1 MIKSCKEFIARKK
14 ELISDIDIDS
24 PYRKRSVDLA
34 FDIAK
39 TLFVFGLPIC
49 CIDAY
54 GGMNPEIVIS
64 VRSVPYDVGLER
76 NWSSVRLYVNDG
88 GMVVLRFQVADRAPI
103 WEDYNGR
110 MPWQKIIDCIRGVI

>member
-14 ELISDIDIDS
+14 ELISDIYIDS
-24 PYRKRSVDLA
+24 PYTKRSVDLA

-49 CIDAY
+49 YIDAY

-64 VRSVPYDVGLER
+64 VRYGYDVGLER
-76 NWSSVRLYVNDG
+76 IRSSVRLYVRDG
-88 GMVVLRFQVADRAPI
+88 VMVVLRFQVADRAPI